1 MKLEKGE
8 LYEISVSV
16 YDDESPYIIKVN
28 SDLIYDY
35 YLVTVISAYRFDN
48 TYLHQFDTYLHP
60 EDWEHIRKLSSLE
73 KELL

>member
-8 LYEISVSV
+8 LYEIRGSV

-35 YLVTVISAYRFDN
+35 YLVTVISAYRFD
-48 TYLHQFDTYLHP
+48 THFHP

-73 KELL
+73 KEFL